1 MEYIIIGLL
10 VLLIV
15 LVIVLI
21 SKNNVKNSNEAN
33 MTERLGR
40 FEVNINKEIN
50 DFKNELNR
58 GLNEDFDKLNN
69 KIETRLNLIND
80 KVNER
85 LDQNFEKTNKT
96 FTNVLE
102 RLSKIDE
109 AQKKIDGL
117 SNDIVSLQS
126 ILTDKKSRGIFGEV
140 NLKHILVSVFGE
152 KNDKIYSLQYTLPNG
167 TIADSVLFAP
177 APLGTIAIDSKFPLE
192 SYRMMVDKKL
202 PQEIRERYEKQFK
215 SDVKK
220 HIDAISNK
228 YIIEGVTS
236 DQAIMFLPAE
246 AIFAEINA
254 YHEDIIEY
262 AYRKKVWIT
271 SPTTLISTLTVIQMI
286 IKNIERDK
294 YTSVIHEE
302 LNKLGVEF
310 SRYKERWDKLAKS
323 IQTVNKDVESV
334 YITTEKISKKF
345 DVISGVEIDK
355 INNEDYDKLN
365 V

>member
-69 KIETRLNLIND
+69 KIEARLNLIND

-254 YHEDIIEY
+254 YHQDIIEY

-323 IQTVNKDVESV
+323 IQMVNKDVESV